1 MRLHSPCVGV
11 STELFGLLIGHWQS
25 WLRHWKQ
32 NVLFPNLSSNG
43 RSALLM
49 SDEIEISASNVASW
63 HCRRMIS
70 RLLLMVA
77 GVPKGEI
84 WELSCWKRVKSFS
97 QASRASESSILDGL
111 LDTILACMQEVSAMQ
126 SRRLKMPIWRTL
138 SEKRSVFD
146 VNHSLNIIYLGDRL
160 IDIMK
165 CTR

>member
-1 MRLHSPCVGV
+1 
-11 STELFGLLIGHWQS
+11 
-25 WLRHWKQ
+25 
-32 NVLFPNLSSNG
+32 
-43 RSALLM
+43 
-49 SDEIEISASNVASW
+49 
-63 HCRRMIS
+63 
-70 RLLLMVA
+70 
-77 GVPKGEI
+77 
-84 WELSCWKRVKSFS
+84 VKSFS

-126 SRRLKMPIWRTL
+126 SRRLKIPIWRTL